1 MKGRHFLHPL
11 THSRPQY
18 TPPADALARAAE
30 LINANKKVTLF
41 CGVGCRDAHDEVLEL
56 ADKLGAPIVHTLR
69 AKDIFDYGDPNVV
82 GLTGLIGNPS
92 GYHPVWDCEVLV
104 MLGTNFPYDG
114 FIPDG
119 IEIIQVDQNVENI
132 GKRAP
137 VSVGLVAAMSD
148 AELRRKFIELGAE
161 PVTSTPAELR
171 AFISAE
177 IAKWR
182 KVIETAGIR
191 AD

>member
-1 MKGRHFLHPL
+1 
-11 THSRPQY
+11 
-18 TPPADALARAAE
+18 
-30 LINANKKVTLF
+30 
-41 CGVGCRDAHDEVLEL
+41 
-56 ADKLGAPIVHTLR
+56 
-69 AKDIFDYGDPNVV
+69 
-82 GLTGLIGNPS
+82 
-92 GYHPVWDCEVLV
+92 
-104 MLGTNFPYDG
+104 
-114 FIPDG
+114 
-119 IEIIQVDQNVENI
+119 
-132 GKRAP
+132 
-137 VSVGLVAAMSD
+137 MSD